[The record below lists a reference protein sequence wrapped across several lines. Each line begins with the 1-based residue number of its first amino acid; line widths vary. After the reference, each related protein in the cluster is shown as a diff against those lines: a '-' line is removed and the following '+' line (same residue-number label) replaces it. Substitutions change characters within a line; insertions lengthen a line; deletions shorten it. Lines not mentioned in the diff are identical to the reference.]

1 MLHKYKRAD
10 HEIFLKIIQK
20 KFVKNIDIST
30 ELCYYHYII
39 LIKKL
44 NHGRGAMRHQY
55 SFRLRFPITVEA
67 QKGAFAESVRKRVR
81 IAWFDK

>member
-20 KFVKNIDIST
+20 KFVKNIDIIH
-30 ELCYYHYII
+30 ELCYYHYIK
-39 LIKKL
+39 KKL
-44 NHGRGAMRHQY
+44 NNGRGAMRHQY

>member
-1 MLHKYKRAD
+1 MLHKYKQTSN
-10 HEIFLKIIQK
+10 EIFLKIIQINLLK
-20 KFVKNIDIST
+20 ILTS
-30 ELCYYHYII
+30 ELNYVII
-39 LIKKL
+39 IMLIRKL

-67 QKGAFAESVRKRVR
+67 EKGAFAESVRIRVR